1 MRISMRTLTALLLT
15 DGRPGH
21 YHLSEGVIAAVRRL
35 RDVDVVRLPVRRRGS
50 GRLVALLSNTGC
62 PAEWLLRLIYGLAP
76 SQIPSADFIVSAGA
90 ETLGASIAMARL
102 TGAPNIFCGT
112 LRRYRPDGLSLVL
125 TSYASHARRPRHV
138 MVLKPCALSRKD
150 VARFP
155 TRLAGAAVPR
165 TMGLLLGG
173 QSGECRYDTD
183 EWEQLLDFAERSYQT
198 LGIRWVVS
206 NSRRTPQ
213 AVSEMVAA
221 RVAAGSGSIAS
232 FIDVRITGPGTL
244 GRVLERVEAVV
255 CTDDSS
261 TMISECVSA
270 GLPVLGARPRR
281 AKFTPDEQ
289 SYRAYLIGNGWHRSV
304 PIAGL
309 APDALLNEMARIRP
323 LTDNPLD
330 HLASVIR
337 ERIPELF
344 SAYPAP
350 TTHSDQRASRRA
362 ESRSSRRTSTLSPA

>member
-1 MRISMRTLTALLLT
+1 
-15 DGRPGH
+15 
-21 YHLSEGVIAAVRRL
+21 
-35 RDVDVVRLPVRRRGS
+35 
-50 GRLVALLSNTGC
+50 
-62 PAEWLLRLIYGLAP
+62 
-76 SQIPSADFIVSAGA
+76 
-90 ETLGASIAMARL
+90 
-102 TGAPNIFCGT
+102 FCGT

-138 MVLKPCALSRKD
+138 MVLKPSALP
-150 VARFP
+150 RFP
-155 TRLAGAAVPR
+155 TRLAGNAVPR

-183 EWEQLLDFAERSYQT
+183 EWKQLLDFAEKSYHT

-206 NSRRTPQ
+206 NSRRTLQ

-221 RVAAGSGSIAS
+221 RVAAGSRSITS

-244 GRVLERVEAVV
+244 GHVLEQVQAVV

-270 GLPVLGARPRR
+270 GLPVLGVRPRR

-289 SYRAYLIGNGWHRSV
+289 SYRAYLIENGWHRSI
-304 PIAGL
+304 PIAAL
-309 APDALLNEMARIRP
+309 TPDRLLNEMACIQP
-323 LTDNPLD
+323 LTEDPLE
-330 HLASVIR
+330 HLATVIR

-344 SAYPAP
+344 SAYPAQV
-350 TTHSDQRASRRA
+350 THSDQRASRRT